1 MQPGYDGF
9 GGLGWKAVRL
19 TAAVTALVAVVV
31 VLAFSTSNSTIEPP
45 AEDTSSTVIA
55 TASAPATESGG
66 ALEES
71 AVPVR
76 PGYKLVFNDE
86 FVGTKF
92 DRKRWDT
99 SLPWGNTNRDELQYY
114 TPSALTQRNG
124 LLYITASKRA
134 MGGKPYTSGVIS
146 TARRFHITYG
156 YTEMRAQVPAGTGL
170 WSAFWLAS
178 PDSNSNEEADI
189 LEVLG
194 SDPSKGYAVLH
205 YGALNE
211 KRKYLGT
218 YREPDFSAGFH
229 VIALDWEPDH
239 MIWYVDGVERYRVTA
254 NVPSGRMYLMANLTV
269 GGPKSW
275 ASAPD
280 RYTQFPAHYKID
292 YIRVYQ
298 RE

>member
-1 MQPGYDGF
+1 MQPAYNGF
-9 GGLGWKAVRL
+9 RGVGWKAIRL
-19 TAAVTALVAVVV
+19 TASLVALVALVAALIHATGVR
-31 VLAFSTSNSTIEPP
+31 SNEASSRES
-45 AEDTSSTVIA
+45 SSTVIA
-55 TASAPATESGG
+55 TASVQATESEG
-66 ALEES
+66 ALES
-71 AVPVR
+71 GAVPIK

-86 FVGTKF
+86 FTGTKF
-92 DRKRWDT
+92 NRKRWNT

-124 LLYITASKRA
+124 LLHITASKQA
-134 MGGKPYTSGVIS
+134 MGGRPYISGVIS

-170 WSAFWLAS
+170 WSAFWLVS
-178 PDSNSNEEADI
+178 PDADSNEEADI

-205 YGALNE
+205 YGRLTE

-218 YREPDFSAGFH
+218 YRDPDFSAGFH
-229 VIALDWEPDH
+229 VIALDWEQDH

-254 NVPSGRMYLMANLTV
+254 NVPSSRMYLMANLTV

-275 ASAPD
+275 ASVPN
-280 RYTQFPAHYKID
+280 RYTEFPAYFDID
-292 YIRVYQ
+292 YIRIYQ

>member
-1 MQPGYDGF
+1 MQPGNDGF
-9 GGLGWKAVRL
+9 GGFGWKALRL
-19 TAAVTALVAVVV
+19 TAAVTALVAVA
-31 VLAFSTSNSTIEPP
+31 LALAYSTGGGGSEPL
-45 AEDTSSTVIA
+45 ALETSSTVIS
-55 TASAPATESGG
+55 TASAQATESGG
-66 ALEES
+66 APEPN
-71 AVPVR
+71 AIPIR

-92 DRKRWDT
+92 DRKRWAT

-124 LLYITASKRA
+124 LLYITASKQA

-146 TARRFHITYG
+146 TARRFHLTYG

-178 PDSNSNEEADI
+178 PDANSNEEADI

-205 YGALNE
+205 YGTPAE

-218 YREPDFSAGFH
+218 YRDPDFSTGFH

-254 NVPSGRMYLMANLTV
+254 NVPSSRMYLLANLAV

-275 ASAPD
+275 ASSPN
-280 RYTQFPAHYKID
+280 RYTQFPAHYVID

-298 RE
+298 RQ